1 MNVLH
6 LLRGLAFGD
15 ALGAPFETPD
25 GSVHPD
31 LETWDGMLKAT
42 PRLALEPGETTD
54 DTAMAYALASSL
66 IERGVYDRRRVWT
79 SYEGMY
85 NRCPN
90 IGWGIILIS
99 ALQGKK
105 AVLGP
110 ELDGY
115 MIGNGALMR
124 SAPLAVLYGVNE
136 PEETWKVVCEDAAL
150 THDHPDVFVATYAYV
165 RAVQR
170 FLFGPG
176 GSLWPAVRK
185 DVAELSKQGVGV
197 ARINRVLACL
207 SYDKFIQPPADGSTF
222 SMLTSVYWM
231 TLQASNH
238 MARVGDLPA
247 ITDAA
252 IRLGGDTDTRA
263 ALVSPF
269 VHLQAPEEVFKQ
281 AWDVEDLY
289 TLMKADAGLTGL
301 AMITK
306 ARTRKT

>member
-31 LETWDGMLKAT
+31 LKDWDGMLRAT
-42 PRLALEPGETTD
+42 PRLGLEAGETTD

-66 IERGVYDRRRVWT
+66 IERGVYDRRRVW
-79 SYEGMY
+79 SAYESMY
-85 NRCPN
+85 NRRPN
-90 IGWGIILIS
+90 IGWGQILI
-99 ALQGKK
+99 AAFHGKK

-115 MIGNGALMR
+115 AIGNGALMR

-136 PEETWKVVCEDAAL
+136 QEETFKVVCEDAAL
-150 THDHPDVFVATYAYV
+150 THDHPDVFVAVYAYV
-165 RAVQR
+165 RAVQYQINGHTD
-170 FLFGPG
+170 F
-176 GSLWPAVRK
+176 WAAVRR
-185 DVAELSKQGVGV
+185 DVQALEKQGVGI

-207 SYDKFIQPPADGSTF
+207 SYDKLIHPPADGSTF

-238 MARVGDLPA
+238 MARIGDLPA

-281 AWDVEDLY
+281 AWQVADLHA
-289 TLMKADAGLTGL
+289 LMREDAGLTGL
-301 AMITK
+301 AMVTK
-306 ARTRKT
+306 ARQRRER

>member
-6 LLRGLAFGD
+6 LLRGIAFGD

-31 LETWDGMLKAT
+31 LEAWDGMLRAT
-42 PRLALEPGETTD
+42 PRLGLEPGETTD
-54 DTAMAYALASSL
+54 DTAMAYALAKSL
-66 IERGVYDRRRVWT
+66 IEKNGYDRHHVQAAYESMYHRR
-79 SYEGMY
+79 
-85 NRCPN
+85 PN
-90 IGWGIILIS
+90 IGWGRILS
-99 ALQGKK
+99 TALEGKK
-105 AVLGP
+105 AVLGS

-115 MIGNGALMR
+115 GIGNGALMR

-136 PEETWKVVCEDAAL
+136 PEETFKVVCEDAAL
-150 THDHPDVFVATYAYV
+150 THDHPDVFVAVYAYV

-185 DVAELSKQGVGV
+185 DVAELSALGVGA

-207 SYDKFIQPPADGSTF
+207 SYDKLIQPSAGGSTF

-231 TLQASNH
+231 TLQGSNH

-247 ITDAA
+247 LTDAA

-269 VHLQAPEEVFKQ
+269 VHLQAPEEVYKQ
-281 AWDVEDLY
+281 AWEIADLEA
-289 TLMKADAGLTGL
+289 LMRADAGLTGL
-301 AMITK
+301 ALATK
-306 ARTRKT
+306 ARTRK